1 MVFKRLEFTLVNHGM
16 FENDV
21 KMYGI
26 QTSPYIYALSIEFEN
41 DVKMYG
47 IQTMICYENSNGK
60 FENDVKMYGIQTLL
74 PSPLSSLYCLR
85 MM

>member
-1 MVFKRLEFTLVNHGM
+1 MNLR

-26 QTSPYIYALSIEFEN
+26 QTRVNQIDRYNGFEN

-47 IQTMICYENSNGK
+47 IQTRSAAA
-60 FENDVKMYGIQTLL
+60 
-74 PSPLSSLYCLR
+74 SR
-85 MM
+85 A

>member
-1 MVFKRLEFTLVNHGM
+1 MNLR

-26 QTSPYIYALSIEFEN
+26 QTKESREIHSLQFEN
-41 DVKMYG
+41 DVKTYG
-47 IQTMICYENSNGK
+47 IQTHSGDR
-60 FENDVKMYGIQTLL
+60 F
-74 PSPLSSLYCLR
+74 PAFRLR

>member
-1 MVFKRLEFTLVNHGM
+1 MYGIQTMSSKIIYPST

-26 QTSPYIYALSIEFEN
+26 QTVLMLLLIQLLFEN

-47 IQTMICYENSNGK
+47 IQTATSTNR
-60 FENDVKMYGIQTLL
+60 TT
-74 PSPLSSLYCLR
+74 
-85 MM
+85 